1 MSRSVTVEVDAER
14 ASLHVLDG
22 RMFIG
27 EQVGIVIEGWTPSD
41 GHRPVLT
48 LFAPHSTVPLAQS
61 TCVDGA
67 LSIELFGADLRKAFH
82 GCSARHIFTLFV
94 NEQATADGETWTW
107 LPDVVAVGNVFI
119 DWSPEVFTPNSG
131 SFSMATLQGPPGS
144 NGADGKSAY
153 QLAVEQ
159 GFSGTLAE
167 WLASINAGKA
177 LEGKTFEFS
186 TATAR
191 KMADGL
197 KMIFE
202 ALGGTVT

>member
-1 MSRSVTVEVDAER
+1 MSRSVTAEVDAER

-82 GCSARHIFTLFV
+82 GCSADTEPSLATLKYLIDKV
-94 NEQATADGETWTW
+94 EDENVPVVYTIELSSRRIAGAIADTTGAQILTFQSCQSVSRRDFDAGETYLSLMWK
-107 LPDVVAVGNVFI
+107 NV
-119 DWSPEVFTPNSG
+119 D
-131 SFSMATLQGPPGS
+131 
-144 NGADGKSAY
+144 
-153 QLAVEQ
+153 
-159 GFSGTLAE
+159 
-167 WLASINAGKA
+167 A
-177 LEGKTFEFS
+177 LKEGLS
-186 TATAR
+186 
-191 KMADGL
+191 
-197 KMIFE
+197 
-202 ALGGTVT
+202 